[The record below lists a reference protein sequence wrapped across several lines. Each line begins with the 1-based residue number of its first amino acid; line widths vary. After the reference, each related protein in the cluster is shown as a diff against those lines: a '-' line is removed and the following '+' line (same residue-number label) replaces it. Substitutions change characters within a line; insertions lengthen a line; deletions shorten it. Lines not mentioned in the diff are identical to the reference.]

1 MIPPQG
7 NAEFVAAMERV
18 LDVYQRPYDERFLVV
33 CMDETPRRLIRE
45 TRSPLP
51 ARAGCAARHDY
62 EYERCGTCNV
72 FMATEPL
79 AGRRIT
85 QVTDRRTQIDWAY
98 FIDDIARRYAR
109 ADKIT
114 LVMDNLNTHS
124 PGALYLAFAP
134 ARAKALWDRFE
145 FVYTPKH
152 GSWLNVAEIKLNV
165 MIRQCLSR
173 RIDNMD
179 ELRHQVAAWQ
189 DQRDQIQAKVNWQ
202 FTAPDAR
209 IKLKRLLDYVPSSAS
224 PNQWR
229 FCGILRL
236 ELYSLACWQ
245 R

>member
-1 MIPPQG
+1 
-7 NAEFVAAMERV
+7 
-18 LDVYQRPYDERFLVV
+18 
-33 CMDETPRRLIRE
+33 MDETPRQLIRE
-45 TRSPLP
+45 TRAPLP

-85 QVTDRRTQIDWAY
+85 QVTDRRTKIDWAY

-134 ARAKALWDRFE
+134 ARAKALWDRCE

-152 GSWLNVAEIKLNV
+152 GSWLNVAEIELNV

-173 RIDNMD
+173 RIDNID
-179 ELRHQVAAWQ
+179 ELCHQIAAWQ

-202 FTAPDAR
+202 FTAHDAR
-209 IKLKRLLDYVPSSAS
+209 IKLKRLYPTFDA
-224 PNQWR
+224 
-229 FCGILRL
+229 
-236 ELYSLACWQ
+236 
-245 R
+245 